1 MGVECLPHRALLAVQ
16 LSLHVP
22 FGISGRFPLRRVYSP
37 RVRFWND
44 SPGGQLAVGWRLH
57 CSPARTAPSFGPA
70 PLPLHVALAEIR
82 DLKAF
87 PTAPREFSARSP

>member
-22 FGISGRFPLRRVYSP
+22 FGISGRFPLRRVNSP

-44 SPGGQLAVGWRLH
+44 SPGGQLAVGWAFTLL
-57 CSPARTAPSFGPA
+57 ARENRALVRSLTAP
-70 PLPLHVALAEIR
+70 LARRIGR
-82 DLKAF
+82 DPGSQGVSHCA
-87 PTAPREFSARSP
+87 A